1 MSIAACV
8 KEVLLAAS
16 KNYWWLRQEQ
26 VAVHKKAI
34 AGGAMP
40 RQRAMPGWAK
50 ELLLAAPKSYCWR
63 LPAPKSYCC
72 LRQGV
77 NKKLLQAAPKSSCGL
92 RQGVNNKLPVSMSK
106 LFIK

>member
-50 ELLLAAPKSYCWR
+50 ELRLAAPKSYCWR
-63 LPAPKSYCC
+63 W
-72 LRQGV
+72 LRQRAIAV
-77 NKKLLQAAPKSSCGL
+77 CAKESITSYSRL
-92 RQGVNNKLPVSMSK
+92 RQRALAVCAKE
-106 LFIK
+106 